1 MMVDLAEVHKL
12 VLAKISHE
20 DTMLQVRTY
29 NFLTEN
35 TFLAAI
41 LAVFLSSSNSEPV
54 ISYLISVLGLF
65 LSVIQIAL
73 GRRAERAILFWRV
86 YVQLL
91 ENKIDM
97 PLDSAL
103 FKFYKAGSSDVFFGK
118 IVTEN
123 HSGRPMY
130 ETIPWSLPFLRSSNV
145 MIGVLIPTV
154 ITIFWAGL
162 LYSLAGICCEVTYWG
177 FHLLIP
183 LLAISAIFYLW
194 YFTPAKPQVEQ

>member
-1 MMVDLAEVHKL
+1 MVDFTEVHKL
-12 VLAKISHE
+12 VLAKINHE

-41 LAVFLSSSNSEPV
+41 LAVFLSSSNSNPLV
-54 ISYLISVLGLF
+54 SYLISALGLF
-65 LSVIQIAL
+65 LSVFQVAL

-86 YVQLL
+86 YAHLL
-91 ENKIDM
+91 ENKMDT

-103 FKFYKAGSSDVFFGK
+103 FNFYNFGSSDVFFGK

-130 ETIPWSLPFLRSSNV
+130 KTLPWSLPFLRSTNV
-145 MIGVLIPTV
+145 LIGVLIPTV

-162 LYSLAGICCEVTYWG
+162 LYSLAGICCGVVYFG

-194 YFTPAKPQVEQ
+194 YFTPAKPQIKQ